1 MTTYLHDGTE
11 FDLDGGFIDVIGIE
25 WTWTGRYT
33 DTGEP
38 LLFGGGSPTP
48 VPLPD
53 VYHDHG
59 PLIPLPKPSP
69 SRLVRAAVSADYT
82 ASIRDGHTESYEEY
96 ALRTTRA
103 GQ

>member
-1 MTTYLHDGTE
+1 MTSYLHDGTS
-11 FDLDGGFIDVIGIE
+11 FDLDGGFIDVIGVE

-38 LLFGGGSPTP
+38 LLVAAGDPTP
-48 VPLPD
+48 VPLPT

-59 PLIPLPKPSP
+59 PLIQLPK
-69 SRLVRAAVSADYT
+69 RTTKGLARVALSADYT
-82 ASIRDGHTESYEEY
+82 ASVRDGHTESYEEY
-96 ALRTTRA
+96 ALRTAAA

>member
-11 FDLDGGFIDVIGIE
+11 FDLTGGFVDVIGVE

-38 LLFGGGSPTP
+38 LLFGGGHPLP

-59 PLIPLPKPSP
+59 PLIPLPKRPTSQ
-69 SRLVRAAVSADYT
+69 LARAVMTADFT

-96 ALRTTRA
+96 ALRTA
-103 GQ
+103 AASQ